1 MGFVAVSGRGDDIRI
16 RPGRIRDKRTPGR
29 KAKSFVGQVMR
40 AAKKAGHT
48 GHRFRSSGGRATRS
62 TFGRGRFVKVSRGL
76 ARTQRRVIVNAR
88 IVRHR
93 GQSFR
98 SAPLAKHIDYL
109 KREGVTRDGRDAAMF
124 DKDQDVADDRA
135 FAAGTEDDRHHFR
148 FIVSPED
155 AAQMEDLRGF
165 TRNLMSQAERDL
177 GTELDWVA
185 VEHWNTENPHVHVLV
200 RGKADDG
207 KDLVIA
213 RDYISSGLRGRA
225 EQLVE
230 LELGPRSEKEIAAGL
245 DKEVQAERWTGL
257 DRALRSLAD
266 DNGGVADLRPGSPE
280 PQDPELRR
288 RLVGRAQTLERLGV
302 AEKLAP
308 AVWTMKPGAEQTLR
322 DLATRGDIIKT
333 MHRAMGSGGDR
344 PLADFAIQAEPGEP
358 ILGRLIDRGLHDELK
373 GEAYAVIDGVDG
385 RVHHLRFS
393 DLDMTGDTPVGGI
406 VETRSWA
413 AREGGRPRLSL
424 VGRSDLTL
432 EAQVMADGATW
443 LDRLQL
449 ARERAPLSAGGF
461 GAEVSAALE
470 RRVDH
475 LEADDLAARRG
486 GRVSF
491 SRDLLKTLREREL
504 TAAAQKLEAETGLKR
519 QKSGD
524 GETVAGVYRRRLDLA
539 SGRFAMLDN
548 GLGFELVPWKPQ
560 LEKHLGQSV
569 TGTMTPGGSVD
580 WSLGRKRGLSI

>member
-98 SAPLAKHIDYL
+98 SAPLAKHISYL

-124 DKDQDVADDRA
+124 DKDQDIADDRA
-135 FAAGTEDDRHHFR
+135 FAIGTEEDRHHFR

-155 AAQMEDLRGF
+155 AGQMEDLRAF
-165 TRNLMSQAERDL
+165 TRDLMAQAERDL

-185 VEHWNTENPHVHVLV
+185 VEHWNTDNPHVHVLV
-200 RGKADDG
+200 RGRGDDG

-245 DKEVQAERWTGL
+245 DKDVKAERWTGL
-257 DRALRSLAD
+257 DRALRSLGD

-280 PQDPELRR
+280 PQDPDLRR
-288 RLVGRAQTLERLGV
+288 RLIGRAQTLERLGV

-308 AVWTMKPGAEQTLR
+308 AVWTLKPGAEQTLR

-333 MHRAMGSGGDR
+333 MHRAMGSKPER
-344 PLADFAIQAEPGEP
+344 PLGDLAIEAEPTAP
-358 ILGRLIDRGLHDELK
+358 IIGRLVDRGLHDELK

-393 DLDMTGDTPVGGI
+393 DIDMTGDTPVGGI
-406 VETRSWA
+406 VETRSWTS
-413 AREGGRPRLSL
+413 REGGRPRLSL

-432 EAQVMADGATW
+432 EAQVTADGATW

-449 ARERAPLSAGGF
+449 ARERAPLSAAGF
-461 GAEVSAALE
+461 GAKVSAALE
-470 RRVDH
+470 RRIDH
-475 LEADDLAARRG
+475 LEEDGLATRQG
-486 GRVSF
+486 GRVNF
-491 SRDLLKTLREREL
+491 PRELLKTLRERDL
-504 TAAAQKLEAETGLKR
+504 AAAAAKLEAKTGLKR

-524 GETVAGVYRRRLDLA
+524 GETVAGVYRQRLDLA

-569 TGTMTPGGSVD
+569 TGTMTPGGGVD
-580 WSLGRKRGLSI
+580 WLLGRKRGLTL